1 MNKMNGT
8 IEHGGQIHSIA
19 RTLGCDPMDL
29 LDFSSSLNPLGPPE
43 SMRRLLRDF
52 SLRRLAPYPDSDS
65 RALREGLSSKHGL
78 PSDCFLIGNGSC
90 ELIFL
95 IPRAMRPLRAAVI
108 GPTFGEYVRACRLAG
123 AEIRLLGM
131 DIARAER
138 WYAHGQ
144 GLDTVA
150 ESDVCFLCNPN
161 NPSGNILPRDAWRE
175 IIGAH
180 PRTLFVADEAFIDF
194 LPQPEQES
202 WINWI
207 AQHGNLIVLRSF
219 TKFYA
224 IAGLRLGY
232 AVAQPSLLQRVQAC
246 KEPWTVNVLA
256 QEAGLQLL
264 QEGDFDKRSR
274 QWLAIERPHFAECL
288 EQTGLLQVYP
298 SSANYVLA
306 RLRDEAISSGDFCR
320 SLWSQKI
327 VLRDAAS
334 FEGLDN
340 RHVRIAVKDRQA
352 NDALVSALRNEEMRG
367 QDTRSL
373 ISGKR

>member
-1 MNKMNGT
+1 MNESGGS
-8 IEHGGQIHSIA
+8 IEHGGQIHAIA

-43 SMRRLLRDF
+43 SITRLLREF
-52 SLRRLAPYPDSDS
+52 PAARLAPYPDSDS
-65 RALREGLSSKHGL
+65 RALREGLNAKHGL
-78 PSDCFLIGNGSC
+78 PTDCFLIGNGSC

-95 IPRAMRPLRAAVI
+95 IPRAMRPLQAAVI
-108 GPTFGEYVRACRLAG
+108 GPTFGEYARACRLAG
-123 AEIRLLGM
+123 AAVRCLGM
-131 DIARAER
+131 DIAGEKP
-138 WYAHGQ
+138 WYPRGQ
-144 GLDTVA
+144 ALDTVA
-150 ESDVCFLCNPN
+150 QSDICFLCNPN

-180 PRTLFVADEAFIDF
+180 PRTLFVADEAFVDF
-194 LPQPEQES
+194 LPHPEQES
-202 WINWI
+202 WITWI
-207 AQHGNLIVLRSF
+207 AQHDNLIVLRSF

-232 AVAQPSLLQRVQAC
+232 AVAQPSLLQRLQAC

-274 QWLAIERPHFAECL
+274 EWLATERPLFTQRL
-288 EQTGLLQVYP
+288 EQMGFLQVYP

-327 VLRDAAS
+327 ILRDAAS

-340 RHVRIAVKDRQA
+340 GHVRIAVKDRQA
-352 NDALVSALRNEEMRG
+352 NDSLVSALRNGEMRG